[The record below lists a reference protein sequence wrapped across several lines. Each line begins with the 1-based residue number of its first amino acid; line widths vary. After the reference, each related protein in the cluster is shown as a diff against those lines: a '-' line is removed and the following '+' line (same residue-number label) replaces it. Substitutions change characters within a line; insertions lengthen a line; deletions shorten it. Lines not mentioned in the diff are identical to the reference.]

1 MKRWTRNAMTALLI
15 VLPATAAVAADIAVH
30 RDPGCG
36 CCEKWAAQLREQ
48 FHRPVVIVDEKKRAD
63 FRRAHGVPAALGSC
77 HTALID
83 GMVFEGHVPVE
94 DIKRVL
100 AARPQGVIGL
110 AVQGM
115 PMGSP
120 GMEVPGG
127 MSQAYDVI
135 AFGPAG
141 QRVYAHHG

>member
-1 MKRWTRNAMTALLI
+1 MNRWMRNAMAGLLI
-15 VLPATAAVAADIAVH
+15 LLPAATSLAADIAVH

-36 CCEKWAAQLREQ
+36 CCEKWAALLREN
-48 FHRPVVIVDEKKRAD
+48 FHRPVVMIDEKKRVA
-63 FRRAHGVPAALGSC
+63 FRNAHGVPAALGSC

-83 GMVFEGHVPVE
+83 GMVFEGHVPIA

-100 AARPQGVIGL
+100 AERPKGLVGL
-110 AVQGM
+110 AVKGM
-115 PMGSP
+115 PMGSA

-127 MSQAYDVI
+127 MSQAYDVMT
-135 AFGPAG
+135 FGPAG